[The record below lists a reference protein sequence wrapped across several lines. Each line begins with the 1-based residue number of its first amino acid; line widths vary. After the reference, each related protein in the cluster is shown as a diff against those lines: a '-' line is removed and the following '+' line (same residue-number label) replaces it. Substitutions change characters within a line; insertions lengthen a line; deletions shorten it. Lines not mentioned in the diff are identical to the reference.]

1 MSSKSKNQRTV
12 LLVEDDPSLA
22 MGLGDALEFEG
33 YHVVHAKTGTDAI
46 SQFGTAKPD
55 CVILDLMLPDING
68 FQVCERIRRLHREVP
83 VIMLTARSEESD
95 KIRGLDSGADDYVTK
110 PFSVGELV
118 ARLRALLRRTERTT
132 ATQSQFWVGNTLVDT
147 YAHTLTQDSKIT
159 HLSYYESVLLA
170 YLYQYRGKPRTREDI
185 LENIWGVQP
194 SPYNRTVDNFIVKL
208 RKKIEPHPD
217 KPRYL
222 LTVHGLGYKLIAAE
236 SGPSDV

>member
-1 MSSKSKNQRTV
+1 MAVKDKTRPTV

-22 MGLGDALEFEG
+22 LGLSDALDFEG
-33 YHVVHAKTGTDAI
+33 YHVVHAKTGTDAVHE
-46 SQFGTAKPD
+46 FGALKPD

-68 FQVCERIRRLHREVP
+68 FQVCERIRRLDRDVP
-83 VIMLTARSEESD
+83 ILMLTARGDESD

-118 ARLRALLRRTERTT
+118 ARLRALLRRAERNVPTNSRFWIGETE
-132 ATQSQFWVGNTLVDT
+132 VDT
-147 YAHTLTQDSKIT
+147 YTHTLVRAGEVI

-170 YLYQYRGKPRTREDI
+170 YLYQHRGKPRTREEL

-194 SPYNRTVDNFIVKL
+194 SAYNRTVDNFIVKL
-208 RKKIEPHPD
+208 RKKLEPHPD

-222 LTVHGLGYKLIAAE
+222 LTVHGLGYKLVVAE
-236 SGPSDV
+236 PQRTP